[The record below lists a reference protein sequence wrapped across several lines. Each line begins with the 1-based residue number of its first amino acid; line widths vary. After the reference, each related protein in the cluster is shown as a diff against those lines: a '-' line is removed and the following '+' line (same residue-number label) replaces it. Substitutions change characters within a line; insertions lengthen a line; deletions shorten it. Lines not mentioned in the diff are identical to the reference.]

1 MLSAVTTLLT
11 TSCSSSDNTYTPDDY
26 LGVTAATFGALRRQ
40 STTSSSY
47 STYTPSS
54 ATYPIYIDQL
64 KGQIYN
70 PDSLPVR
77 TIPSKILLSLTF
89 KGNAYG
95 VLEALEK
102 ADSFSQYYYASDTLD
117 FSKLRKL
124 RVISSDG
131 GHSKDYTIDIRIHKT
146 GMDSI
151 RWNNMGVC
159 NNIKNKKLVG
169 LKAVGANDALYLL
182 ATDTTKDALN
192 DIYYSM
198 QVLKTTDGNT
208 WSTEYSTP
216 STKMTV
222 PFSDF
227 KKPTIGT
234 YNNKIYL
241 LHDGMLRCSD
251 NWSAGTAC
259 TLRAILGGYGNEFYG
274 VSDQKKIQ
282 VATSDPMTATFS
294 DDEMEDMTYYAPGD
308 SLPYSDYNL
317 ITTNLLTDPAIGRA
331 VLLANKQYDAK
342 AITAPDIDKAV
353 IWSKIVDS
361 EMPQKWFFMNPSWEN
376 HYKVLPR
383 MEYLSAAAYADGII
397 AIGGNP
403 STKTL
408 YYSNDWG
415 TTWTTKDTIKV
426 PEELQG
432 AAQVA
437 IVADD
442 TYIYLIDGNSG
453 EIWRGIKK

>member
-1 MLSAVTTLLT
+1 MLSAVVTLLT
-11 TSCSSSDNTYTPDDY
+11 TSCSSKEDTVTPDDY
-26 LGVTAATFGALRRQ
+26 TGITAATFGPLRRQ
-40 STTSSSY
+40 SATSGSY

-54 ATYPIYIDQL
+54 ATYPIYIDQI

-77 TIPSKILLSLTF
+77 TIASKILLALSF
-89 KGNAYG
+89 KGNSYG
-95 VLEALEK
+95 ILESTEK
-102 ADSFSQYYYASDTLD
+102 ADSFSQYFYASDTLD
-117 FSKLRKL
+117 FSKPRKI

-146 GMDSI
+146 SMDSI
-151 RWNNMGVC
+151 KWSKMGVC

-169 LKAVGANDALYLL
+169 LKAISIDDALYLL

-198 QVLKTTDGNT
+198 QVIKSTDGNT

-216 STKMTV
+216 STKITV
-222 PFSDF
+222 PFNDF
-227 KKPTIGT
+227 KTPTMGI

-241 LHDGMLRCSD
+241 LNDGMLRCSD
-251 NWSAGTAC
+251 SWTSSASC
-259 TLRAILGGYGNEFYG
+259 TLRAILGGYSNYFYG
-274 VSDQKKIQ
+274 VNDQKKIM
-282 VATSDPMTATFS
+282 VATGDPMTASFS
-294 DDEMEDMTYYAPGD
+294 NDDMEDMTYYATGD
-308 SLPYSDYNL
+308 SLPYCDYNL
-317 ITTNLLTDPAIGRA
+317 ITTDLLTDPSVGRV

-342 AITAPDIDKAV
+342 GITSPNKDLAV
-353 IWSKIVDS
+353 IWSKIIDN
-361 EMPQKWFFMNPSWEN
+361 EMSQKWYFLNPAWEN

-383 MEYLSAAAYADGII
+383 MTYLSATSFGDGII

-403 STKTL
+403 TTRTL

-415 TTWTTKDTIKV
+415 TTWVTKDTIKL
-426 PEELQG
+426 PAGFQG
-432 AAQVA
+432 TAQVA

-442 TYIYLIDGNSG
+442 TYIYLIDGSNG
-453 EIWRGIKK
+453 EIWRGRRM